1 MIDTPQKIDAVLPS
15 IYEMV
20 SDGLIEVQ
28 DTEVIKYVS
37 RRTSEKDP
45 DLMTEASDRKSVE
58 E

>member
-1 MIDTPQKIDAVLPS
+1 MLPS

-37 RRTSEKDP
+37 RRTSEKEP
-45 DLMTEASDRKSVE
+45 DVMTDASDRKSVGE
-58 E
+58 